1 MIKPIL
7 EPGALLGVLGGGQ
20 LGAMFASAARRMGYP
35 VAVWDPDSEAPAHQ
49 IATHSFT
56 TAFSDLPSRE
66 QFASIV
72 QATTLEWENVPAELC
87 RWLEERRPMRP
98 SSMVLRTLQDRIA
111 QKQFLS
117 SRQLSVASFAVVES
131 ANQLNQAVDR
141 LGLPVVCKTAT
152 SGYDGKGQWILRT
165 SSDVKRLET
174 ILGQAKSGQRWIVEQ
189 FIAFVRELSVLVVRN
204 ESGEFQVY
212 PVVENRHENGILRH
226 TRVPAPI
233 DSDEARQ
240 AKELSIQAIAALQGI
255 GVFCVEL
262 FHTED
267 GNLLINEIAPRPH
280 NSGHYTLDVCT
291 VSQFEQQVRVICN
304 LPLGE
309 TRLLSPAVMVN
320 LIGEEVR
327 SVTSAEGCALLHS
340 TSGAVLHLYGK
351 QKIRPGRKMGHVTFT
366 GAREE
371 LVTAVAQKF
380 VANLRRP
387 PGEIIPTSRSC
398 LGPPL

>member
-1 MIKPIL
+1 MKKRIL
-7 EPGALLGVLGGGQ
+7 EPGSVLGVLGGGQ
-20 LGAMFASAARRMGYP
+20 LGAMFASAARRLGYH

-49 IATHSFT
+49 IAAHSFT
-56 TAFSDLPSRE
+56 TAFSDLSSRE

-87 RWLEERRPMRP
+87 EWLEARRPMRP
-98 SSMVLRTLQDRIA
+98 SSVVLRTLQDRIA

-131 ANQLNQAVDR
+131 ANELNQAVER
-141 LGLPVVCKTAT
+141 LGLPVICKTAT
-152 SGYDGKGQWILRT
+152 NGYDGKGQWILRT

-174 ILGQAKSGQRWIVEQ
+174 ILGQAESGQRWIVEQ
-189 FIAFVRELSVLVVRN
+189 FIVFVRELSVLVVRN
-204 ESGEFQVY
+204 ESGEFRVY
-212 PVVENRHENGILRH
+212 PVVENRHEQGILRD
-226 TRVPAPI
+226 TRVPAAI
-233 DSDEARQ
+233 DFGVAER
-240 AKELSIQAIAALQGI
+240 AKELSAQAIAALQGI

-267 GNLLINEIAPRPH
+267 GNMLINEIAPRPH

-291 VSQFEQQVRVICN
+291 VSQFEQQVRVMCG

-327 SVTSAEGCALLHS
+327 SVTSAQGCSTLHS

-351 QKIRPGRKMGHVTFT
+351 QRIRPGRKMGHVTFT
-366 GAREE
+366 GPREE

-380 VANLRRP
+380 IANLQRP
-387 PGEIIPTSRSC
+387 D
-398 LGPPL
+398 